1 MEEASSPS
9 FRQATTVEGM
19 VSPEDPTLSKEGLS
33 AKGPPPSPVLPPFRR
48 KCRKCG
54 ICPQEE
60 EKSGFSLRFG
70 QRPDGDPPEC
80 ASPEAFAGPP
90 RLLSSKDTEPGE
102 PGGSWVECA
111 VETEVEN
118 MLFSK
123 DGVAPDSL
131 DHLFEFPG
139 LFGGEPLSLVTQEPL
154 QSPALYPEV
163 LTEDSTDQQEVQ
175 PAFVVGSPGTPPDP
189 VGPEDKAQSG
199 SRMELEQGLSAPA
212 NSCASSPEPLGG
224 LDGAPLEQRRPTH
237 VKKRPWTSP
246 DDSSQDHAEG
256 ASKKDFPRLEARVPR
271 GVKTVYYVYT
281 GSGIRLVGAAS
292 SSQPGQI
299 EPLEELDTNSARRKR
314 RPTTAHPT
322 PCQSDPSETE
332 NAEPHQQRAEDPGE
346 QGMTPLDAGVRS
358 TVVRAM
364 QEVLWTRAQEL
375 PDLALREDEVEAIAE
390 GIEEALFHLTQDTN
404 LRYKNKYRSL
414 LFNLRDPRN
423 VDLFLKVAHCDVTP
437 NNLVQMSSIQLAP
450 KELSR
455 WRDQEERKGLDIIE
469 QQQKELYRLPA
480 SKLTHKGEVEIPRDL
495 DQMLTL
501 EDLMEPIVP
510 RECSLQP
517 LSTPLEDTTNWHQHH
532 QCDSNCQ
539 ICTDRKSSTKLP
551 AFSGVIMNREENAIQ
566 KAPGPAPASSP
577 EVLKVGETPPKEP
590 QDRLQMPAGLKNA
603 PPSPPPWEGSLD
615 MFSIKHFRAKAQLI
629 SGHSC
634 QLVQALPDVIRSAG
648 RLPPSHVWDL
658 LDSMGPSKAKDIC
671 VIRLCPHGSRD
682 IQNYRLLYSYLNNKQ
697 CHCLATVQQVKMVLL
712 PLPAFEPL
720 PARLRPL
727 GGPGLEITHTSLLLA
742 VLFPKDALP
751 DTATSIPV
759 SNKVPKT
766 VSFSKRVERILY
778 SPEDRR
784 SEATSS
790 PLEEDPKQSLARGS
804 LAPRS
809 VCAPQSFPRGRGR
822 QGPGWGQWSPE
833 AAWCYSQHPSSAGPV
848 FPGIGQ
854 GQHLHRASCFHHD
867 LLQHLKVLVTMSHQF
882 QASLWPQSQDSL
894 PPSTVVSAVPDPPG
908 PSLGP
913 MDGGG
918 SNCPPPEGSDPL
930 EPPEHEC

>member
-9 FRQATTVEGM
+9 LRQATTVEGM
-19 VSPEDPTLSKEGLS
+19 VSSEDPTLSKEGLS
-33 AKGPPPSPVLPPFRR
+33 AKGPPPSPVLPPRRR

-60 EKSGFSLRFG
+60 EKSGSSLRLG
-70 QRPDGDPPEC
+70 QRPDGDPPDR

-90 RLLSSKDTEPGE
+90 RLLSSMDTEPGE

-111 VETEVEN
+111 LEAEVEN
-118 MLFSK
+118 MLFFK

-139 LFGGEPLSLVTQEPL
+139 LFGGEPLSLVTREPP

-175 PAFVVGSPGTPPDP
+175 PAFAVGSPGTPPDP
-189 VGPEDKAQSG
+189 AGPEDKTQSG
-199 SRMELEQGLSAPA
+199 SRMELEQGLAAPA
-212 NSCASSPEPLGG
+212 NSCASFPEPLGG

-237 VKKRPWTSP
+237 VKKRPWASP
-246 DDSSQDHAEG
+246 DDSSPDHAEG
-256 ASKKDFPRLEARVPR
+256 ASKKDFPRL
-271 GVKTVYYVYT
+271 
-281 GSGIRLVGAAS
+281 
-292 SSQPGQI
+292 
-299 EPLEELDTNSARRKR
+299 
-314 RPTTAHPT
+314 
-322 PCQSDPSETE
+322 SDPSETE
-332 NAEPHQQRAEDPGE
+332 HTELLQQRAEDPGE

-480 SKLTHKGEVEIPRDL
+480 SKLTHKGEVEIPRDS

-501 EDLMEPIVP
+501 EDLMEPMVP

-517 LSTPLEDTTNWHQHH
+517 LTTPLEGTTNWHQHH

-539 ICTDRKSSTKLP
+539 VCTGGEEGRKADDGSQPELQVDISYNVDRKSSTKLP
-551 AFSGVIMNREENAIQ
+551 AFSGAIMNREENAIQ
-566 KAPGPAPASSP
+566 KAPGPSPVSSP

-590 QDRLQMPAGLKNA
+590 QDRLQMPAGPKNA
-603 PPSPPPWEGSLD
+603 PPSPTPWEGSLD

-697 CHCLATVQQVKMVLL
+697 CHCLATVPQVKMVLL

-742 VLFPKDALP
+742 VLFPKDELP
-751 DTATSIPV
+751 DTAMSIPV

-766 VSFSKRVERILY
+766 VSFSKRVERIRY

-804 LAPRS
+804 LTPRS
-809 VCAPQSFPRGRGR
+809 VCAPQSLPRGRGR

-833 AAWCYSQHPSSAGPV
+833 AAWRYSQHPSSADPV

-894 PPSTVVSAVPDPPG
+894 PPFTVGSAVPDPPG

-918 SNCPPPEGSDPL
+918 SNCPLPEGSDPL
-930 EPPEHEC
+930 EPPEQEC